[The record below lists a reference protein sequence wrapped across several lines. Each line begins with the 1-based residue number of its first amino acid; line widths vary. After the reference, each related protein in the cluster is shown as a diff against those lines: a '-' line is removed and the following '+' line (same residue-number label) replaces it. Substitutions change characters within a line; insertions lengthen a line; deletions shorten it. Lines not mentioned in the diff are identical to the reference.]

1 LSHDGIIAI
10 WASVDAI
17 TEPRRVPVE
26 RAADPDWLLEMA
38 GDHTYGV
45 CDVRAHRAATT
56 RWATVPSLW
65 EQSTTALMTGS
76 EQTGGGR
83 PLRERSPADLD
94 LMEIRSII
102 KHTTRVE
109 LGKRGVHPAR
119 DPLGQP
125 VDFQP
130 AELRRLASLATQNP
144 DDVWWW
150 EYRFGQWSRLLET
163 YLRAVERQAKP
174 VRLRAACPLCK
185 TRQMTIDV
193 DGEAMVVSPLLIDF
207 HDGWIRAATCQACL
221 ATWFRGDQL
230 GELAGLL
237 DTPLAGDTPAE
248 AV

>member
-1 LSHDGIIAI
+1 MTHDPVIAI

-17 TEPRRVPVE
+17 TEARRVPVE

-38 GDHTYGV
+38 NHRGYGV
-45 CDVRAHRAATT
+45 CDVAAHAAATA
-56 RWATVPSLW
+56 RWATIGSLW
-65 EQSTTALMTGS
+65 DQSTTALTTGS

-102 KHTTRVE
+102 KHTTRLE
-109 LGKRGVHPAR
+109 LAQRGVPA
-119 DPLGQP
+119 PKTSKGLP
-125 VDFQP
+125 AEFQVR
-130 AELRRLASLATQNP
+130 ELRRLASLTTQDP

-150 EYRFGQWSRLLET
+150 EYRFAQWSRLLET
-163 YLRAVERQAKP
+163 YLHAVERQAKP
-174 VRLRAACPLCK
+174 VRLRAPCPLCK
-185 TRQMTIDV
+185 TRQMRVDV
-193 DGEAMVVSPLLIDF
+193 DGEAMVVAPLLIDF
-207 HDGWIRAATCQACL
+207 RDGWIRAATCQACG

-237 DTPLAGDTPAE
+237 DTPDELDIPAE